1 MKQLDKEK
9 ERRKQKCANS
19 FGQISTNN
27 KMRRERERNVKDSDK
42 NRNTE
47 EKR

>member
-1 MKQLDKEK
+1 MIQLDKEK

-19 FGQISTNN
+19 LARSQLIIKWG
-27 KMRRERERNVKDSDK
+27 EREKNGKDSDK